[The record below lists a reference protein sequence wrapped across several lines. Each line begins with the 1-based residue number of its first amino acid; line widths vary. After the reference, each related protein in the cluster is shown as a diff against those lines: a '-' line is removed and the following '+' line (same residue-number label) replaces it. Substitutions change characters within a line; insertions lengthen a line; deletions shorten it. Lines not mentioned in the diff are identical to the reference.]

1 MGEKLDPQ
9 KETASWED
17 IMYSNMIQTEALA
30 QIMLEKGLMTM
41 EEFREKVEKVHK
53 EFMKQHPSNKQKQ
66 SDA

>member
-1 MGEKLDPQ
+1 MGEKLDPN

-30 QIMLEKGLMTM
+30 QIMMEKGLMTM

-53 EFMKQHPSNKQKQ
+53 TFMKQHPSGHTQRE
-66 SDA
+66 D